1 MNCRY
6 ERRNFLK
13 QVGLGTLGLG
23 FGVSIFAGIFQRA
36 QGATEPQRHDLNMKG
51 TVNFKGFVAQE
62 VTPNDMFYITSYSSS
77 VREMD
82 EKQFRL
88 RIEGHGGV
96 KRTFE
101 PTFQGNPVADPPAIC
116 NWILKK

>member
-1 MNCRY
+1 MNGRY

-36 QGATEPQRHDLNMKG
+36 QGATEPQRHDLYMKG

-62 VTPNDMFYITSYSSS
+62 VTPNDMF
-77 VREMD
+77 
-82 EKQFRL
+82 
-88 RIEGHGGV
+88 
-96 KRTFE
+96 
-101 PTFQGNPVADPPAIC
+101 
-116 NWILKK
+116 